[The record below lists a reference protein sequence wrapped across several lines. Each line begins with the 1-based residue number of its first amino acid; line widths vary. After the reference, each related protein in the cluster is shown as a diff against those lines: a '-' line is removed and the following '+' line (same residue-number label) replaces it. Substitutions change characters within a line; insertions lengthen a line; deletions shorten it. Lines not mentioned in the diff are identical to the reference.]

1 MDKLKM
7 KSFINKNLSKYSD
20 MSVGDVI
27 DFMKKIEVPDNT
39 TEEDKDIVPN
49 YDIINE
55 KERMIILVEI
65 PGVKLNTLK
74 VTFNNNIIKIK
85 GNKERLFKKNLVKNE
100 IKYGKFERKIILPII
115 IHNENDVK
123 TDVKQGILSIIINKK
138 TITDKTFTI
147 NF

>member
-65 PGVKLNTLK
+65 THKILK
-74 VTFNNNIIKIK
+74 V
-85 GNKERLFKKNLVKNE
+85 
-100 IKYGKFERKIILPII
+100 
-115 IHNENDVK
+115 D
-123 TDVKQGILSIIINKK
+123 
-138 TITDKTFTI
+138 
-147 NF
+147 

>member
-85 GNKERLFKKNLVKNE
+85 GNKERLFKKKAVL
-100 IKYGKFERKIILPII
+100 YFL
-115 IHNENDVK
+115 
-123 TDVKQGILSIIINKK
+123 
-138 TITDKTFTI
+138 
-147 NF
+147 